1 MVPEDHPDRANLTKE
16 GPLLWLDKAYID
28 QTAIDENLASLPI
41 FLAGCK
47 QLLVL
52 AGGTYASRLWYVL
65 RARLPSARL
74 PRHAPSPLSPAPAH
88 RCVVELFTFLRM
100 GGSRDDVAV
109 RLLDTN
115 EAQMRLLAK
124 FDAGKAKCFLP
135 QDRERLLAVIEAGF
149 GSFVPF
155 NRIVRGIFADKLA
168 RHGAGDAERVRV

>member
-1 MVPEDHPDRANLTKE
+1 MLRALLAPPLALRATRLDRLEARGINVGE
-16 GPLLWLDKAYID
+16 GVVL
-28 QTAIDENLASLPI
+28 
-41 FLAGCK
+41 
-47 QLLVL
+47 LLVL
-52 AGGTYASRLWYVL
+52 AGPTYASRLWCVL
-65 RARLPSARL
+65 AGSTYATCHHTSSA
-74 PRHAPSPLSPAPAH
+74 PRSSRCD

-115 EAQMRLLAK
+115 DAQMRLLAK

-168 RHGAGDAERVRV
+168 RQGAGDAERVRV

>member
-1 MVPEDHPDRANLTKE
+1 MH
-16 GPLLWLDKAYID
+16 
-28 QTAIDENLASLPI
+28 SH
-41 FLAGCK
+41 F
-47 QLLVL
+47 
-52 AGGTYASRLWYVL
+52 
-65 RARLPSARL
+65 
-74 PRHAPSPLSPAPAH
+74 SPAQ

-168 RHGAGDAERVRV
+168 RQGAGDAERVRV